1 MEYSITT
8 LETLKLNNKHLD
20 AAIKE
25 EDEGY
30 VWKNLIRIEKL
41 KRQKLREKNTVL
53 RSRIQCS
60 NKPI

>member
-8 LETLKLNNKHLD
+8 LETLKFNSKHID

-41 KRQKLREKNTVL
+41 KHQKLREKDTIL
-53 RSRIQCS
+53 RRRIQCS
-60 NKPI
+60 SKPI